1 MRGRL
6 LDEPLDIAR
15 GAHVSDA
22 RLGAPAAL
30 PHLVRD
36 RLELDLRPGEE
47 RDVRA
52 GLGEGERRGPSDPT
66 PGAGHDRVPAVEP
79 LGGKHRSGDGRHDS
93 ISRLKLRQRNVR
105 AVPPVDQL
113 VRLRLGELQEPAPR
127 LDAELAPVD
136 VLLQYLGSGEAG
148 AKATLE
154 RVVDVGVDV
163 EAGHVSDRERAE
175 ERQPEAER
183 RPHDLVDL
191 LGAGDAVLD
200 DPRRLPE
207 HRELDPVGDE
217 SRPVPDDDR
226 RLAEPGERLDHDVDD
241 PLVGRRG
248 ADDLDAGDEQRGDEP
263 VDAEEAARALEPR
276 RELRDRDGRRV
287 RRDHGVAGSGLDLRI
302 DGELHVGTLED
313 GFDDEIGAVHGVRD
327 RRRCREVSLRRRR
340 RATADVSRLLQP
352 GEELDGAVPRRF
364 GQLGRGVD
372 EHGRDAAR
380 GEHVRDADAHRPGAD
395 DGDPGRPGAP
405 GTRSQ

>member
-6 LDEPLDIAR
+6 LDEPLDVAR

-22 RLGAPAAL
+22 RLGAPAAR

-52 GLGEGERRGPSDPT
+52 RLGEGERRGPSDPT

-93 ISRLKLRQRNVR
+93 MLPPQLRQRDVR

-113 VRLRLGELQEPAPR
+113 VRLRLGQLQEPASR

-136 VLLQYLGSGEAG
+136 VLPQHLGSGEAG
-148 AKATLE
+148 AEATLE
-154 RVVDVGVDV
+154 RLVDVGVDV
-163 EAGHVSDRERAE
+163 EAGHVRDRERAE

-241 PLVGRRG
+241 PVVGRRC
-248 ADDLDAGDEQRGDEP
+248 ADDLDARDEQRGDEP
-263 VDAEEAARALEPR
+263 VDAEEAARALAALPR
-276 RELRDRDGRRV
+276 APRSGMDDV
-287 RRDHGVAGSGLDLRI
+287 FVAITASPAAGSI
-302 DGELHVGTLED
+302 S
-313 GFDDEIGAVHGVRD
+313 A
-327 RRRCREVSLRRRR
+327 
-340 RATADVSRLLQP
+340 
-352 GEELDGAVPRRF
+352 
-364 GQLGRGVD
+364 
-372 EHGRDAAR
+372 
-380 GEHVRDADAHRPGAD
+380 
-395 DGDPGRPGAP
+395 
-405 GTRSQ
+405 